1 VRHTQVLQAGGRWN
15 VTAIGEYIHYEKGA
29 GEIEL
34 EVDGEMHQLAVRD
47 TFIMPEGYQGFK
59 VLNLDNSAGEFS
71 FLTGRGQLKV
81 AASGQ
86 LTEVSGIS
94 STVDVNLLNSV
105 QVSSMPAVKVAEMPA
120 VQVTQLPAVQ
130 VSLLPAVNVA
140 TMPAVEVSTM
150 PAVEVS
156 NTVDIRPI
164 TETLK
169 NRPDTGATF
178 SANEFV
184 IGAGLSVSLS
194 AEPLRKEL
202 LILAGDSNAND
213 IVINGLA
220 IEAGD
225 SFTLDNFGGSLTI
238 TGAEGDSFKVCEVLY
253 AA

>member
-34 EVDGEMHQLAVRD
+34 EVDGELHQLSVRD
-47 TFIMPEGYQGFK
+47 TFINTKGYQDFK

-71 FLTGRGQLKV
+71 FLTGRGLLKV

-120 VQVTQLPAVQ
+120 VQVTQLPAV
-130 VSLLPAVNVA
+130 NVA
-140 TMPAVEVSTM
+140 TMPVVEVSTM

-156 NTVDIRPI
+156 NTVDIRSI

-169 NRPDTGATF
+169 NRPDSGATF
-178 SANEFV
+178 SANGFV

-202 LILAGDSNAND
+202 LILAGDSNSND

-225 SFTLDNFGGSLTI
+225 SFILDNFGGSLTI

>member
-47 TFIMPEGYQGFK
+47 TFIMPEGYQGFN

-86 LTEVSGIS
+86 LTEVSGIA
-94 STVDVNLLNSV
+94 STVDVNLMNAV
-105 QVSSMPAVKVAEMPA
+105 TVSSLPAVEVSTMPAVE
-120 VQVTQLPAVQ
+120 
-130 VSLLPAVNVA
+130 VSQLPAVNVA

>member
-86 LTEVSGIS
+86 ITEVSGIA
-94 STVDVNLLNSV
+94 STVDVNLMNSV

-120 VQVTQLPAVQ
+120 V
-130 VSLLPAVNVA
+130 NVA
-140 TMPAVEVSTM
+140 TMPVVEVSTM

-169 NRPDTGATF
+169 NRPDSGATF

-194 AEPLRKEL
+194 AKPLRKEL
-202 LILAGDSNAND
+202 LILAGDSNANE

-220 IEAGD
+220 IQAGD
-225 SFTLDNFGGSLTI
+225 SFTLDNFGGGLTI
-238 TGAEGDSFKVCEVLY
+238 TGSEGGSFKLCEVFY

>member
-120 VQVTQLPAVQ
+120 VQVTQLPAV
-130 VSLLPAVNVA
+130 NVA
-140 TMPAVEVSTM
+140 TMPVVEVSTM

>member
-1 VRHTQVLQAGGRWN
+1 MRHTQILQAGGRWN

-86 LTEVSGIS
+86 LTEVSGIA

-105 QVSSMPAVKVAEMPA
+105 KVSSMPAVKVAEMPA
-120 VQVTQLPAVQ
+120 VQVTQLPAV
-130 VSLLPAVNVA
+130 NVA
-140 TMPAVEVSTM
+140 TMPVVEVSTM

-169 NRPDTGATF
+169 NRPDSGATF

-184 IGAGLSVSLS
+184 IDAGLSVSLS

-202 LILAGDSNAND
+202 LILAGDSNAD
-213 IVINGLA
+213 EIVINGLA
-220 IEAGD
+220 VGAGD
-225 SFTLDNFGGSLTI
+225 SFALDNFGGSLTI
-238 TGAEGDSFKVCEVLY
+238 TGAESDSFKVCEVLY
-253 AA
+253 EA

>member
-86 LTEVSGIS
+86 LTEVSGIA
-94 STVDVNLLNSV
+94 STVDVNLMNAV
-105 QVSSMPAVKVAEMPA
+105 TVSS
-120 VQVTQLPAVQ
+120 LPAVE
-130 VSLLPAVNVA
+130 VS

-156 NTVDIRPI
+156 QMPEVVQKDIFNILTTSITVDP
-164 TETLK
+164 
-169 NRPDTGATF
+169 NA
-178 SANEFV
+178 A
-184 IGAGLSVSLS
+184 
-194 AEPLRKEL
+194 L
-202 LILAGDSNAND
+202 LIPSRSGRKRIFIQAYTASLNTTQCRLSDANKTVPTGLIMACGGGLISELEQFHNASLKFWNTSDSEQIEV
-213 IVINGLA
+213 IVQ
-220 IEAGD
+220 EE
-225 SFTLDNFGGSLTI
+225 F
-238 TGAEGDSFKVCEVLY
+238 
-253 AA
+253 

>member
-1 VRHTQVLQAGGRWN
+1 MRHTQVLQAGGRWN

-47 TFIMPEGYQGFK
+47 TFIMPEGYQGFN

-86 LTEVSGIS
+86 LTEVSGIA
-94 STVDVNLLNSV
+94 STVDVNLLNPVS
-105 QVSSMPAVKVAEMPA
+105 VSS
-120 VQVTQLPAVQ
+120 LPAVSIATLPNVV
-130 VSLLPAVNVA
+130 VSELPSVVVSALPAI
-140 TMPAVEVSTM
+140 EI
-150 PAVEVS
+150 S
-156 NTVDIRPI
+156 NTVDIRPITETLDIRPI

-169 NRPDTGATF
+169 NRPDSGATF
-178 SANEFV
+178 AANEFV
-184 IGAGLSVSLS
+184 IGVGLSVSLS
-194 AEPLRKEL
+194 AQPLRKEL

>member
-47 TFIMPEGYQGFK
+47 TFIMPEGYQGFN

-86 LTEVSGIS
+86 LTEVSGIA
-94 STVDVNLLNSV
+94 STVDVNLMNAV
-105 QVSSMPAVKVAEMPA
+105 TVSS
-120 VQVTQLPAVQ
+120 LPAVE
-130 VSLLPAVNVA
+130 VSQLPAVNVA

-178 SANEFV
+178 SANVFV

-194 AEPLRKEL
+194 TEPLRKEL

>member
-1 VRHTQVLQAGGRWN
+1 MRHTQVLQAGGRWN

-47 TFIMPEGYQGFK
+47 TFIMPEGYQGFN

-86 LTEVSGIS
+86 LTEVSGIA
-94 STVDVNLLNSV
+94 STVDVNLMNAV
-105 QVSSMPAVKVAEMPA
+105 TVSSLPAVEVSTMPAVE
-120 VQVTQLPAVQ
+120 
-130 VSLLPAVNVA
+130 VSQLPAVNVA
-140 TMPAVEVSTM
+140 TMPAVEVSAM

-194 AEPLRKEL
+194 TEPLRKEL

>member
-1 VRHTQVLQAGGRWN
+1 LQAGGRWN

-47 TFIMPEGYQGFK
+47 TFIMPEGYQGFN

-86 LTEVSGIS
+86 LTEVSGIA

-105 QVSSMPAVKVAEMPA
+105 AVSSLPPVQVSQMPA
-120 VQVTQLPAVQ
+120 VQVSQLPAV
-130 VSLLPAVNVA
+130 
-140 TMPAVEVSTM
+140 EISTM

-156 NTVDIRPI
+156 NTVDIRTI
-164 TETLK
+164 TETIK
-169 NRPDTGATF
+169 NRPMSGSIFIVD
-178 SANEFV
+178 SFV
-184 IGAGLSVSLS
+184 LGVNGSVSLT
-194 AEPLRKEL
+194 EKPLRKDL
-202 LILAGDSNAND
+202 TILAEDQNTAE
-213 IVINGLA
+213 IFVNGLSLY
-220 IEAGD
+220 AGD
-225 SFTLDNFGGSLTI
+225 SFQLENFTGALEI
-238 TGAEGDSFKVCEVLY
+238 TGSEGSGFKVLQVFY

>member
-1 VRHTQVLQAGGRWN
+1 MRHTQVLQAGGRWN

-47 TFIMPEGYQGFK
+47 TFIMPEGYQGFN

-86 LTEVSGIS
+86 LTEVSGIA

-105 QVSSMPAVKVAEMPA
+105 KVSSLPAVKVAEMPA
-120 VQVTQLPAVQ
+120 VQVSQ
-130 VSLLPAVNVA
+130 LPAVNVA